1 MLPVCN
7 FVGTLA
13 IAGKPFKKIEEMVKT
28 IMLTRP

>member
-13 IAGKPFKKIEEMVKT
+13 VAGKPLKKIEEMVKT
-28 IMLTRP
+28 IRLTGP